1 MAKAIWSVAPRA
13 RASETRERLL
23 DAAAMLFYEHGFHAI
38 GLDAILEEVGVTKT
52 TFYNH
57 FASKDELIVA
67 VLLDRDERDMQ
78 AVREEMVR
86 RGGSA
91 RDRIL
96 LVFDVLDDWFNDPDF
111 KGCLFINASAQFP
124 NPNDPVHQAATK
136 HTQNLHE
143 MLVELSD
150 EARAQDPAL
159 LAKKLCMLIAAAI
172 TLRQVACDPAAA
184 QTAREM
190 AVALLDRSLG
200 GG

>member
-67 VLLDRDERDMQ
+67 VLLDR
-78 AVREEMVR
+78 
-86 RGGSA
+86 
-91 RDRIL
+91 
-96 LVFDVLDDWFNDPDF
+96 
-111 KGCLFINASAQFP
+111 
-124 NPNDPVHQAATK
+124 
-136 HTQNLHE
+136 
-143 MLVELSD
+143 
-150 EARAQDPAL
+150 
-159 LAKKLCMLIAAAI
+159 
-172 TLRQVACDPAAA
+172 
-184 QTAREM
+184 
-190 AVALLDRSLG
+190 SLG

>member
-96 LVFDVLDDWFNDPDF
+96 LVFDVLDDWFNDPEF

-136 HTQNLHE
+136 HTQSLHA
-143 MLVELSD
+143 MLVELAD

-172 TLRQVACDPAAA
+172 TLRQVACDPEAAH
-184 QTAREM
+184 TAREM

>member
-78 AVREEMVR
+78 AVREEMAR

-136 HTQNLHE
+136 HTQSLHA
-143 MLVELSD
+143 MLVELAD

-184 QTAREM
+184 HTAREM